1 MKIGKNKAQSFLEYA
16 VLIAIAAAALVAMR
30 IYFVRSVQE
39 KYRQSAD
46 VFGEG
51 EQYAK
56 GATQVTEYAS
66 STDISSSS
74 GSQDVCANIQGNV
87 AGLEKD
93 IHGYDVTEP
102 GEPPQVVHHSGLLE
116 RAASFEAQAAQMR
129 QQAQVSS
136 DAGFG
141 DAGPQEAQL
150 IKMAADFEN
159 QARAYREEAADK
171 QDEIDQLKAEYADCF

>member
-1 MKIGKNKAQSFLEYA
+1 MKLRKNKSQSFLEYA
-16 VLIAIAAAALVAMR
+16 ILIAVLVAAFIAMR

-51 EQYAK
+51 EQYAR
-56 GATQVTEYAS
+56 GVTQVTEFAS
-66 STDISSSS
+66 SLDITNPFGPRDACS
-74 GSQDVCANIQGNV
+74 NILAQVV
-87 AGLEKD
+87 ALERD

-102 GEPPQVVHHSGLLE
+102 GDPPQVVHHIGLLE

-141 DAGPQEAQL
+141 DAGPQEAKL
-150 IKMAADFEN
+150 IKMAEDFEV
-159 QARAYREEAADK
+159 QAGVYLQEVAEK
-171 QDEIDQLKAEYADCF
+171 QGQIDQLKAEYADCF